1 MKMKTII
8 HGFLTIM
15 MGLTVLF
22 AESSVYPNFQIED
35 DLPPGVHCFFI
46 GDEGKII
53 FIGGSIISTLAVAA
67 TVFKLPDLH
76 YFSSAED
83 KNKVPLFI
91 DQTEITGG
99 NKALVQTLRKRISV
113 RLIDHS
119 HNDSHSLTDKRP
131 LTKLAEVDAYSEV
144 GVYYTSDEDAEP
156 ILIAGPFKINLKPQ
170 VVKKVKN
177 HVTVVIP
184 SEDALG
190 EELERKHYLDLNLHL
205 VGTEESQHGEGN
217 GLAYAKLK
225 VEVDKE
231 VEEKNQCKQK
241 EEQIMPIY
249 KRKIKELLRESAD
262 STPAEFTFELENN
275 NNRKVDLYVL
285 VQDENEND
293 IFEKRLLPGQTYNEL
308 IVIDNPSTSAYAV
321 TAIGNDEQN
330 YWVVA
335 IADRYG
341 NEHMITNKQVTALD
355 ATKSFEGV
363 GKNKFK
369 GIAADFDLTYSADD
383 QTGTFRASLSNKA
396 RQKKRKESV
405 EDKPAAFQ
413 FTLKNQNTKNIDL
426 YVLIRDKT
434 KNGEEIFEKQ
444 LSPGETFDKKVEIDN
459 PANSCYA
466 VLALANDKE
475 SYWGIAAVQYDGKE
489 NLTIAKSEKVDPN
502 INFEGEGKFKFKGL
516 TADFELT
523 YDADEQTGTF
533 KAILKDK
540 NTAITPTPAEFTF
553 NLENKAKNLDLYI
566 WVADKKGNV
575 IFEKNLL
582 PGERFSDII
591 VIDDPATSVYSVIAS
606 TGDEKN
612 LWRIIKVEHKGSE
625 HMTAGKKVTDTDV
638 SKAFDGQGIKSK
650 FKNVK
655 ASFDLKYDE
664 TNQAG
669 TFTATLE
676 PKLP

>member
-22 AESSVYPNFQIED
+22 AESSAYPNFQTED

-205 VGTEESQHGEGN
+205 VGTEESQHGEGD

-231 VEEKNQCKQK
+231 AAEKNQCKQEK
-241 EEQIMPIY
+241 EEQILPIY
-249 KRKIKELLRESAD
+249 KRKIKELLRESAE
-262 STPAEFTFELENN
+262 STPAEFTFELKNN

-293 IFEKRLLPGQTYNEL
+293 IFEKRLLPGQSYNEL

-321 TAIGNDEQN
+321 TAIGNDEQS

-355 ATKSFEGV
+355 ATKSFEGFR
-363 GKNKFK
+363 KNKFK
-369 GIAADFDLTYSADD
+369 GIAANFALTYGADD
-383 QTGTFRASLSNKA
+383 QTGTFRASLGNKA
-396 RQKKRKESV
+396 KEKKRFKERA
-405 EDKPAAFQ
+405 EDASAVFQ
-413 FTLKNQNTKNIDL
+413 FILENQNTKGIDL
-426 YVLIRDKT
+426 YVLILDKT
-434 KNGEEIFEKQ
+434 KNGEKIFEKH
-444 LSPGETFDKKVEIDN
+444 LSPDETFDKKVEIDN
-459 PANSCYA
+459 PANSYYG
-466 VLALANDKE
+466 VVALADNEE
-475 SYWGIAAVQYDGKE
+475 SSWAIAAVKYGGKE
-489 NLTIAKSEKVDPN
+489 NLTTTKNEKVDPN

-523 YDADEQTGTF
+523 YNADEQTGTF
-533 KAILKDK
+533 KVILKDK
-540 NTAITPTPAEFTF
+540 
-553 NLENKAKNLDLYI
+553 K
-566 WVADKKGNV
+566 
-575 IFEKNLL
+575 
-582 PGERFSDII
+582 
-591 VIDDPATSVYSVIAS
+591 
-606 TGDEKN
+606 
-612 LWRIIKVEHKGSE
+612 
-625 HMTAGKKVTDTDV
+625 
-638 SKAFDGQGIKSK
+638 
-650 FKNVK
+650 
-655 ASFDLKYDE
+655 
-664 TNQAG
+664 
-669 TFTATLE
+669 
-676 PKLP
+676 